1 MPRYA
6 KSNVTIDDLKE
17 KILSI
22 NNNTDINDALCDI
35 YGNYAPSIVY
45 KDLSKINFDMENIE
59 LVGEFSTPGAED
71 LNPFEMLGEFPVA
84 WVSAGGDW
92 EAPLIFVLYI
102 GDKGELRAYIPKD
115 GNAYNHKEKCAY
127 GSEEDEVEFNEDDYV
142 FDSAAL
148 RADVMNRIQVKE

>member
-6 KSNVTIDDLKE
+6 KASVTLDDLQN

-22 NNNTDINDALCDI
+22 NNNTDLSRALYDI

-59 LVGEFSTPGAED
+59 LVEEFSTPGAED
-71 LNPFEMLGEFPVA
+71 LEPFEMLGEFPVA

-92 EAPLIFVLYI
+92 EAPLIFGLYI
-102 GDKGELRAYIPKD
+102 GDKGELRAYIPKN
-115 GNAYNHKEKCAY
+115 GNAYNHREKCAY
-127 GSEEDEVEFNEDDYV
+127 GSEEDAVEFNEEDYV

-148 RADVMNRIQVKE
+148 RADVMKRIQVK